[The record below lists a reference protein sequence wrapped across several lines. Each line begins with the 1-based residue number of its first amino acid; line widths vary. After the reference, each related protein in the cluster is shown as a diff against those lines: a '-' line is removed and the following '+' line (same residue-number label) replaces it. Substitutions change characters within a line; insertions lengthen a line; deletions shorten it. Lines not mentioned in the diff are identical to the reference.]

1 MGLLFSS
8 ILAEEMSILKD
19 ASVKQDEVNSLWT
32 WEENALISGGFK
44 AQMQTNPA
52 NRPAGQNEFYI
63 ILNASNTIL
72 TTFVLNVCGSSDK
85 NKRLGTSAIWIGD
98 DFTPYSTSLTKCSVD
113 FFDTG
118 FQSMTIPCTGKH
130 VVIRRAELP
139 RNGDRQYNLHQLRVY
154 QVPNLLNMFKK
165 TIKIISAPDPK
176 EDKYKANE
184 IIDNLTRRSS
194 GNNLKA
200 LETWAGKRSEFES
213 CFKTTDVQLGPIG
226 HKMVITIDL
235 GKILFVHCLLVV
247 QDLFDGLFP
256 NAHINTNEF
265 LQNLEF
271 YIGNDTDYTKN
282 AKCPGGPFMVVGDYE
297 KSYTFG
303 AYNSQEAS
311 YLWNYGVEAWCN
323 LEGRYVTIV
332 ADLTE
337 LIAPYEMT
345 ICSLGIMG
353 AEYVRLT
360 PMPSS
365 VDVS

>member
-1 MGLLFSS
+1 M
-8 ILAEEMSILKD
+8 
-19 ASVKQDEVNSLWT
+19 
-32 WEENALISGGFK
+32 
-44 AQMQTNPA
+44 
-52 NRPAGQNEFYI
+52 
-63 ILNASNTIL
+63 
-72 TTFVLNVCGSSDK
+72 
-85 NKRLGTSAIWIGD
+85 
-98 DFTPYSTSLTKCSVD
+98 
-113 FFDTG
+113 
-118 FQSMTIPCTGKH
+118 
-130 VVIRRAELP
+130 
-139 RNGDRQYNLHQLRVY
+139 
-154 QVPNLLNMFKK
+154 PNLLYKFKDR
-165 TIKIISAPDPK
+165 IKIISAPDPK
-176 EDKYKANE
+176 DSKYSAN
-184 IIDNLTRRSS
+184 NLINYLGRRSS
-194 GNNLKA
+194 GNNQIPLKN
-200 LETWAGKRSEFES
+200 WNGQRSEHES
-213 CFKTTDVQLGPIG
+213 CYKTTDVQLKPDG
-226 HKMVITIDL
+226 HKMVIKIDL
-235 GKILFVHCLLVV
+235 GKILFVHCLLVL
-247 QDLFDGLFP
+247 QDLFKGLYP
-256 NAHINTNEF
+256 STHSKTNEF

-332 ADLTE
+332 ADLTD